1 MERTTTAAVV
11 IIDPRAV
18 PQEEYQAACSVLAS
32 SIRLA
37 LADPAKR
44 AEYEDWKRGREL
56 LMNLAFDVPEESEV
70 ADNA

>member
-1 MERTTTAAVV
+1 MNTYKFIFTREDGTQGT
-11 IIDPRAV
+11 DH
-18 PQEEYQAACSVLAS
+18 LAS

-56 LMNLAFDVPEESEV
+56 LKYKRSYSI
-70 ADNA
+70 

>member
-11 IIDPRAV
+11 IDPRAV
-18 PQEEYQAACSVLAS
+18 PQEEYQTACSVLAS

-56 LMNLAFDVPEESEV
+56 LKLLKYERSYSI
-70 ADNA
+70 